1 MQAGSR
7 LRPLWT
13 SFSFP
18 LGPGQVGTACTPP
31 PSLELLTPLMKGG
44 QSLLELKA
52 GTGSNY
58 DLIPTL
64 SV

>member
-18 LGPGQVGTACTPP
+18 LGPGQVGTACTSPF
-31 PSLELLTPLMKGG
+31 LELLTLLMKGG

-64 SV
+64 SG